1 MKNGNAALFL
11 MVVSAIALTIT
22 ATLTQHEV
30 RIRRAA
36 AVACGAPTGAIVS
49 APPTARVGERI
60 EIVAQVDDADH
71 DLVEPLSNFSNAVKL
86 YYSKSVSASNPND
99 WTEITASG
107 SSYQCSTDATADHCR
122 MFAQWTPT
130 AAGQYIFMVSGMDLA
145 GHTCSGNPFFT
156 YSGQTEW
163 VRCSTTNTDWKQ
175 IIVSNVP
182 PVAGHVRSVLGA
194 GLSNVSVAIIPQGI
208 KEYIVKTDTQGY
220 FSLDNNDVAAGTIYD
235 VRLQSDPPTGFI
247 NPPKTT
253 NVTHSLNTSTGANT
267 PLGSIQYTKQKV
279 GQQDCG
285 KIGVSGVGCDFEYA
299 PVVVPDDTPTPS
311 PSATPTATLTPTR
324 TPTPTQTPT
333 PPITVTEPP
342 VSISPSVRP
351 TGCLK
356 TQGDADCSG
365 TIGISDFAIWRQEFI
380 GGCTHENGTFSAC
393 GEDRDGNNHPMDAD
407 FDGDGRVTIT
417 DFVYWRRSF
426 LQGSTIN

>member
-11 MVVSAIALTIT
+11 MVVSAVALTIT

-36 AVACGAPTGAIVS
+36 AVAGGAPTGHIVT

-86 YYSKSVSASNPND
+86 YYSKSVSATNPND

-107 SSYQCSTDATADHCR
+107 SSYQCSTDTTADHCR
-122 MFAQWTPT
+122 MYAQWTPT
-130 AAGQYIFMVSGMDLA
+130 TAGQYIFMVNGMDMA
-145 GHTCSGNPFFT
+145 GHKCSGNPFFT

-163 VRCSTTNTDWKQ
+163 VRCSTTNTDWRQ
-175 IIVSNVP
+175 ITVSNVP

-194 GLSNVSVAIIPQGI
+194 GIPNVNVAIIPQGI
-208 KEYIVKTDTQGY
+208 KEYIVKTDSQGY
-220 FSLDNNDVAAGTIYD
+220 FSLDNNDVAAGIIYNI
-235 VRLQSDPPTGFI
+235 RLQSDAPNGFV
-247 NPPKTT
+247 NPPMTT
-253 NVTHSLNTSTGANT
+253 NVTHSFNTSTGANT
-267 PLGSIQYTKQKV
+267 PLASIQYAKQKV

-299 PVVVPDDTPTPS
+299 P
-311 PSATPTATLTPTR
+311 ATPTATLTPTL
-324 TPTPTQTPT
+324 TPTQTPT
-333 PPITVTEPP
+333 PTPTPP
-342 VSISPSVRP
+342 VVVTDPPISITPG
-351 TGCLK
+351 GCQK
-356 TQGDADCSG
+356 TNGDADCNG
-365 TIGISDFAIWRQEFI
+365 VIGLTDFAIWRQEFI

-393 GEDRDGNNHPMDAD
+393 GEDRDEDHHPMDAD
-407 FDGDGRVTIT
+407 FDGDGRVALV
-417 DFVYWRRSF
+417 DFLHWHTRF
-426 LQGSTIN
+426 LPR